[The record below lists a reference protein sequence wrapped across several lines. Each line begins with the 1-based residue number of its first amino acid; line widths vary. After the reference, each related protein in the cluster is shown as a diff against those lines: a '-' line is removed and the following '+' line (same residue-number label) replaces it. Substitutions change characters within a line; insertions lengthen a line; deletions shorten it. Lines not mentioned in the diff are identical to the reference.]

1 MTWLWSWWCVIFRY
15 VALYELSGPAEP
27 RGAKG
32 AIAPL
37 YFASHMSK
45 KHFINMIVCFCLSI
59 HIFKPSNGPALYERS
74 FYAEIPWLLA
84 KLILYWLRYISTIL
98 YNRKSNFELYTKS
111 FTLINLRIVM
121 YVSFY
126 FIFQIKSDYSFR
138 FCLHDLYLC
147 ISRAFHKRGGGAW
160 GSCRDQG
167 GNWRPQFLASIESK
181 HSS

>member
-1 MTWLWSWWCVIFRY
+1 MNIF
-15 VALYELSGPAEP
+15 
-27 RGAKG
+27 
-32 AIAPL
+32 
-37 YFASHMSK
+37 
-45 KHFINMIVCFCLSI
+45 FINMIVCFCLSI

-138 FCLHDLYLC
+138 FCLHDLYLW
-147 ISRAFHKRGGGAW
+147 IGPAFHNRDEVAW
-160 GSCRDQG
+160 GYMQG
-167 GNWRPQFLASIESK
+167 PWGPLTPSFFCFDRIK
-181 HSS
+181 TYYIM

>member
-1 MTWLWSWWCVIFRY
+1 MDL
-15 VALYELSGPAEP
+15 P
-27 RGAKG
+27 
-32 AIAPL
+32 
-37 YFASHMSK
+37 
-45 KHFINMIVCFCLSI
+45 MIVCFSLSI

-147 ISRAFHKRGGGAW
+147 ISRAFHNRGGGSW
-160 GSCRDQG
+160 MDQVIIVALNFG
-167 GNWRPQFLASIESK
+167 VNRIKSFL
-181 HSS
+181 

>member
-27 RGAKG
+27 RGQRG
-32 AIAPL
+32 QLPPYILQAIWT
-37 YFASHMSK
+37 FF
-45 KHFINMIVCFCLSI
+45 FINMIVCFCLSI
-59 HIFKPSNGPALYERS
+59 NIFKPSNGPALYERS

-147 ISRAFHKRGGGAW
+147 ISRAFHNRGRGAW
-160 GSCRDQG
+160 GAWGGCRDQG
-167 GNWRPQFLASIESK
+167 SLAI
-181 HSS
+181 